1 MTDEPKIT
9 DSEWL
14 RLQRLEADRRTW
26 LWARLKS
33 LVGWIVG
40 GLTALWAGIDAFGK
54 LVEWVT
60 RK

>member
-1 MTDEPKIT
+1 MNEQDKIS

-14 RLQRLEADRRTW
+14 RLQRVESDRRA
-26 LWARLKS
+26 WAWSRLKS
-33 LVGWIVG
+33 LAGWTG
-40 GLTALWAGIDAFGK
+40 GVLTALWAGIDAVAK